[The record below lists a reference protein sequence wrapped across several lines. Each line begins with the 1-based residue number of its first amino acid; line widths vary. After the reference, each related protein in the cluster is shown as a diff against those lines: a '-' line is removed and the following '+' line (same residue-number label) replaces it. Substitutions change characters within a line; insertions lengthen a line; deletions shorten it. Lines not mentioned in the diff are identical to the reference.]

1 VSTSDESPPSV
12 LGDWQLADADLLAR
26 LKESECCLR
35 QVQARQLAILTE
47 VDQRGLAATAGCRST
62 IELQAGLLGVSHTEG
77 KRRME
82 RVRAFTTGM
91 LPSAQPALDAGEISV
106 EHVDHLIRFHD
117 GLSDA
122 VHPDTWTEHEPNLVE
137 VAKEFGPLRFRR
149 ALERE
154 VGPRLDPDGYLPKEK
169 ELAEPYNRLSFVW
182 QPDGRLLFN
191 GELEHEV
198 AVLFAGYLDPH
209 MVPRKNADGTPDLR
223 STDERR
229 GDAMATW
236 IDDGRD
242 AAPIE
247 GGERAQVTVTVGLDQ
262 LLSGLGTA
270 TLGPD
275 LLPISVSEA
284 RRLACDCR
292 LIPVTLSAESM
303 PLEIG
308 RASRTIP
315 PHIRRLVVDR
325 DQHCAFPDCVRPAT
339 QCQVHHLVEWQH
351 GGDTELPNLA
361 LLCKRHHRMIHHS
374 DWEVRMNHGRPEF
387 LPPAFLDPRRRP
399 RTNRID
405 LPPPPR

>member
-1 VSTSDESPPSV
+1 MSTSDNTTPAAVEH
-12 LGDWQLADADLLAR
+12 WQLADADLLTR

-35 QVQARQLAILTE
+35 QVQATQLAILTE
-47 VDQRGLAATAGCRST
+47 VNQRGLAATAGCRST
-62 IELQAGLLGVSHTEG
+62 IDLQAGLLGVSHTEG

-82 RVRAFTTGM
+82 RVRAFATGM
-91 LPSAQPALDAGEISV
+91 LPTAQTALEAAEISV

-117 GLSDA
+117 GLSSA
-122 VHPDTWTEHEPNLVE
+122 VHPGTWAEHEPALVE

-169 ELAEPYNRLSFVW
+169 DLADPYNRLAFTW
-182 QPDGRLLFN
+182 QRDGRLLFN

-209 MVPRKNADGTPDLR
+209 MAPRKNEDGTPDLR

-236 IDDGRD
+236 LDDGRD

-247 GGERAQVTVTVGLDQ
+247 GGERAQVTVTIGLDQ
-262 LLSGLGTA
+262 LLSGLGSA

-308 RASRTIP
+308 RARRTIP
-315 PHIRRLVVDR
+315 T
-325 DQHCAFPDCVRPAT
+325 AY
-339 QCQVHHLVEWQH
+339 
-351 GGDTELPNLA
+351 
-361 LLCKRHHRMIHHS
+361 
-374 DWEVRMNHGRPEF
+374 
-387 LPPAFLDPRRRP
+387 
-399 RTNRID
+399 
-405 LPPPPR
+405 PPPGGGSRSALRVPGLRAPGHPMPGSPPGGMATGWRHRTPEPGVAV